1 MTFSEIKN
9 MVMFQTNNDA
19 DDLGDFLPYLN
30 DYINEGY
37 DRLALAY
44 AGEHGGQDSENYP
57 PLRKDKEAPALP
69 EWTHRAI
76 ADWATWL
83 VYRNGNVQKQN
94 RGYQFRSAFSE
105 VESKLRSMTA
115 SEKGLSEVPSNAK
128 KYFIN
133 IPQ

>member
-1 MTFSEIKN
+1 MTFAEIKN

-37 DRLALAY
+37 DKLAVAY
-44 AGEHGGQDSENYP
+44 SGEHSGQDSENYP
-57 PLRKDKEAPALP
+57 PLKKDKESPALP
-69 EWTHRAI
+69 DWTHRAI
-76 ADWATWL
+76 ADWATWM

-94 RGYQFRSAFSE
+94 RGYQYRGSFAE

-115 SEKGLSEVPSNAK
+115 AEKGLSQSAANSRR
-128 KYFIN
+128 YIYN
-133 IPQ
+133 IPR